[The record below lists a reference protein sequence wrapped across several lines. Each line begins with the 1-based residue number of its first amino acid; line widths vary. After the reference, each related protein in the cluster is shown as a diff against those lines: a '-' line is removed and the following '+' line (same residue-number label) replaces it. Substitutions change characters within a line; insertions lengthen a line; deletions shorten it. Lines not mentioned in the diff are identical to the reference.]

1 MFSTAAVISP
11 RRVSI
16 DNRGGGG
23 VAVDMEA
30 CGATLVGRG
39 GTGGGTVPTLV
50 LIEAVV
56 TVLARFR

>member
-16 DNRGGGG
+16 DNRGGG